1 MEIQEKGFKKW
12 IAIVRQYVE
21 KIEIYVGR
29 NVSKFYLAIFIFSTC
44 FYTVAFGS
52 MFFYQKS
59 ITVISDNVATAKQ
72 ISSTQSIEM
81 SYRAYN
87 QKDGLLAIEIQLK
100 DVSSSQLLTP
110 KLSFSLNTLDK
121 MNRPKLSVVPI
132 SLTSYMV
139 YISELK
145 DWKGV
150 RLNVKPEGQVAV
162 DTVYFVTL
170 RDKDLMIDDHLVVSD
185 SKTLVSEQLTR
196 KYKKTEE
203 KLVLLDKQVSE
214 YEKNISNYET
224 EISQLKV
231 ELETKTSSE
240 RKISED
246 KITLLENNIV
256 KQKELLNDIP
266 IQREVI
272 QKELSEIQK
281 TIESLKN

>member
-21 KIEIYVGR
+21 KLEIYVGR
-29 NVSKFYLAIFIFSTC
+29 NVSKFYLAIFIFSAC

-52 MFFYQKS
+52 MFFYQKN
-59 ITVISDNVATAKQ
+59 ITVISDTVATSKL

-100 DVSSSQLLTP
+100 DVSPSQLLTP

-145 DWKGV
+145 DWKGI
-150 RLNVKPEGQVAV
+150 RLNVKPEGQVTV

-170 RDKDLMIDDHLVVSD
+170 RDKDLMIDDHLVISD
-185 SKTLVSEQLTR
+185 SKTLLSEQLTR

-203 KLVLLDKQVSE
+203 KLVLLDKQVIE

-224 EISQLKV
+224 EISQLKA

-266 IQREVI
+266 LQREVI
-272 QKELSEIQK
+272 QKELVEIQK
-281 TIESLKN
+281 TIESLKK